1 MCVVKGGVDWVLG
14 SKELG
19 CRMMYGEMRYRDY
32 CVVCFGIL
40 ALFTFLIIGV
50 VVLGSIA

>member
-19 CRMMYGEMRYRDY
+19 CRMLYGKMRYWH
-32 CVVCFGIL
+32 
-40 ALFTFLIIGV
+40 
-50 VVLGSIA
+50 